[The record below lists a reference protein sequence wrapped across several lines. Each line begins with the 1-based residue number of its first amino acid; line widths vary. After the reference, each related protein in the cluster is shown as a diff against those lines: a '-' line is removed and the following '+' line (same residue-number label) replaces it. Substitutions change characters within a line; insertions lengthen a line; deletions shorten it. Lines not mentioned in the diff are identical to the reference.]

1 MANVSLDKEIAL
13 DLLNTKIN
21 SIVQEINL
29 ILSRWKYND
38 PESFISDAKT
48 GVIDEA
54 EDDAI
59 ALMNL
64 IDARED
70 LYNLKRSWG
79 I

>member
-29 ILSRWKYND
+29 ILSRWKYDD
-38 PESFISDAKT
+38 PEKFIHDAKT

-64 IDARED
+64 IDTREY